1 MRHSLSKTFSFLAFS
16 LSLASCS
23 GHGNYMAF
31 TDNVVYVKAFP
42 EEYSLTGAEEVDA
55 GVLGVLSLK
64 IMDSLLVVGTSGD
77 PAWKIFS
84 LDDLSEVTSL
94 IRKGN
99 GPGEFLSVPWLSQVE
114 FYEEDGKTFCYLL
127 EFSKS
132 EMYRMDF
139 SESLKM
145 GQAEIET
152 IGTGL
157 PYLSFGLVYVGDSTY
172 YCRVFADNSTR
183 IERVFVR
190 GGEASVPSWL
200 EEINSAHVDPGVDFN
215 LLSAGLSY
223 KRDRN
228 LIIETPVYLDNIN
241 LYTLDGSFRKSV
253 NIGRRLSDIDD
264 MQELSIHD
272 RTDTFS
278 GACLYDDF
286 FAVLYCRETSMENY
300 YGKYGEPHIFCFD
313 YEGNPL
319 ADIRLDE
326 HCTGF
331 DFDFDGA
338 ILYAVDYERDKLL
351 RYALPEGFDL
361 EKLR

>member
-1 MRHSLSKTFSFLAFS
+1 MRHPLSKTFSFLA
-16 LSLASCS
+16 LALALASCS
-23 GHGNYMAF
+23 GRGNYMAF
-31 TDNVVYVKAFP
+31 TDNVVYVKTFP

-55 GVLGVLSLK
+55 GVLGVLSVK

-77 PAWKIFS
+77 PAWKVFS

-114 FYEEDGKTFCYLL
+114 FYEEDGNTYCYL
-127 EFSKS
+127 SDMNKS
-132 EMYRMDF
+132 EMYRMNF
-139 SESLKM
+139 SESLKT

-152 IGTGL
+152 IGTGF
-157 PYLSFGLVYVGDSTY
+157 PYPSFGLVYVGDSTY
-172 YCRVFADNSTR
+172 YGRAFGDNSTK
-183 IERVFVR
+183 INRVFMK
-190 GGEASVPSWL
+190 GDETSVPSWL

-228 LIIETPVYLDNIN
+228 LVIETPVYLENIN
-241 LYTLDGSFRKSV
+241 LYTLDGSFRTSV

-331 DFDFDGA
+331 DFDFDGGV
-338 ILYAVDYERDKLL
+338 LYAVDYERDKLL
-351 RYALPEGFDL
+351 RYTLPEGFDL
-361 EKLR
+361 R

>member
-1 MRHSLSKTFSFLAFS
+1 
-16 LSLASCS
+16 
-23 GHGNYMAF
+23 MAF
-31 TDNVVYVKAFP
+31 TDNVVYVKTFP

-55 GVLGVLSLK
+55 GVLGVLSVK

-77 PAWKIFS
+77 PAWKVFS

-114 FYEEDGKTFCYLL
+114 FYEEDGNTYCYL
-127 EFSKS
+127 SDMNKS
-132 EMYRMDF
+132 EMYRMNF
-139 SESLKM
+139 SESLKT

-152 IGTGL
+152 IGTGF
-157 PYLSFGLVYVGDSTY
+157 PYPSFGLVYVGDSTY
-172 YCRVFADNSTR
+172 YGRAFGDNSTK
-183 IERVFVR
+183 INRVFMK
-190 GGEASVPSWL
+190 GDETSVPSWL

-228 LIIETPVYLDNIN
+228 LVIETPVYLENIN
-241 LYTLDGSFRKSV
+241 LYTLDGSFRTSV

-278 GACLYDDF
+278 GACL
-286 FAVLYCRETSMENY
+286 ENY

-331 DFDFDGA
+331 DFDFDGGV
-338 ILYAVDYERDKLL
+338 LYAVDYERDKLL
-351 RYALPEGFDL
+351 RYTLPEGFDL
-361 EKLR
+361 R